1 MVFTD
6 IPATRADDGRLC
18 TPPAPGDAAVGL
30 LMLVLPLLA
39 PVIWLADDQTTLHVP
54 LLLGWA
60 VLYASGVVVALHGF
74 MSDLS
79 PLRGMHRYVP
89 TPAVV
94 LGAIYAVG
102 LPWGMALAVAPG
114 DARTQ
119 KAARRGK
126 ILPTATPDP
135 SASPTPPP
143 SRTELWIAGGGTVPL
158 GQAMLVLA
166 VVCGIVVVGM
176 YVARL
181 FRSPWELT
189 DNQSDDAGTPG

>member
-6 IPATRADDGRLC
+6 IPATRAKDGRLC

-39 PVIWLADDQTTLHVP
+39 PVLWLADDQTTPHGP
-54 LLLGWA
+54 LLLAWA
-60 VLYASGVVVALHGF
+60 VLYVAGVTVALHGF

-94 LGAIYAVG
+94 LGAVYAVT
-102 LPWGMALAVAPG
+102 LPLATAMTVAPG

-119 KAARRGK
+119 EAARRGH
-126 ILPTATPDP
+126 ILTTATPDP
-135 SASPTPPP
+135 SATPTPPP
-143 SRTELWIAGGGTVPL
+143 SRTELWVAGGGTVAPGRIL
-158 GQAMLVLA
+158 LVVA
-166 VVCGIVVVGM
+166 VVCGVVVVGM
-176 YVARL
+176 YVASLLRT
-181 FRSPWELT
+181 PWELT